1 MYLLGFNKKIE
12 ITKVFLNRGSL
23 IEGID
28 YLDDIRVVKLMGN
41 GEVIQS
47 LVRVRSGYFFW
58 VGGLIREVN
67 FFRVRSWGI
76 QKMLDFSMICIWS

>member
-1 MYLLGFNKKIE
+1 MFIKIEVLWNREFFLMVRCFMYLLGFNKKIE

-41 GEVIQS
+41 GEVI
-47 LVRVRSGYFFW
+47 
-58 VGGLIREVN
+58 
-67 FFRVRSWGI
+67 
-76 QKMLDFSMICIWS
+76 